1 MIWCIIKNHDHG
13 NNMDLAN
20 KFIPLAIEFNYILAT
35 GTAVSLTVQD
45 LSSILTVK
53 AMKVIFF
60 MASETA
66 KVL

>member
-1 MIWCIIKNHDHG
+1 MIWCIINNHDYG

-20 KFIPLAIEFNYILAT
+20 KFIPLGIEFNYILAT

-53 AMKVIFF
+53 AMKEISEMV
-60 MASETA
+60 SETA